1 MVEREKLTVTIKKEL
16 IPKIDKIIDG
26 RKIRNRSHATEF
38 LIEEGLGVN
47 KVRTAFI
54 LAGGE
59 GTRLR
64 PLTYEI
70 PKPLIPVHGKPL
82 LEHTLELLRSHGV
95 DDIVMSLGYKADKIM
110 EYFGDGS
117 RYGMKFTYVVEKEK
131 LGTAGP
137 LRLAEKHL
145 KSTFFVIWAD
155 ILAQIDLDDFIRSHK
170 ENDGLITIA
179 LTSVDDTSRYGV
191 VSLKGDKITGFVEK
205 PKKEDAPSNLINSGL
220 AICEPEI
227 LKYLPKTKFA
237 MFEKDLY
244 PQLAEMGKVYGYPFE
259 GQWFDT
265 GTHEAYEQVL
275 KEWQQSPKATG
286 K

>member
-16 IPKIDKIIDG
+16 FKKIDAIVDG

-47 KVRTAFI
+47 KVKTAFI

-82 LEHTLELLRSHGV
+82 LEHTLELLRSHGI
-95 DDIVMSLGYKADKIM
+95 DDIIISVGYKADKIID
-110 EYFGDGS
+110 YFGDGK
-117 RYGMKFTYVVEKEK
+117 RYGMKISYVIEKEK

-137 LRLAEKHL
+137 MKLAKDKL
-145 KSTFFVIWAD
+145 KTTFLVLWAD
-155 ILAQIDLDDFIRSHK
+155 VLAQIDLDDFIRSHK
-170 ENDGLITIA
+170 ANEGLITIA
-179 LTSVDDTSRYGV
+179 LTSVDDPSNFGV
-191 VSLKGDKITGFVEK
+191 VTLKGDRITGFVEK
-205 PKKEDAPSNLINSGL
+205 PKKEDAPSNLINAGL

-227 LKYLPKTKFA
+227 IKYLPSGKFA
-237 MFEKDLY
+237 MFEKDIY
-244 PQLAEMGKVYGYPFE
+244 PQLAEAGKVFGYPFE

-265 GTHEAYEQVL
+265 GTHEAYERVL
-275 KEWQQSPKATG
+275 KEWG
-286 K
+286 R

>member
-1 MVEREKLTVTIKKEL
+1 MVEREKLTVTVKKDLIKK
-16 IPKIDKIIDG
+16 IDNVIDG

-38 LIEEGLGVN
+38 LIEEGLGLN
-47 KVRTAFI
+47 KVTTAFI

-82 LEHTLELLRSHGV
+82 LEHTLELLHSHGIDNV
-95 DDIVMSLGYKADKIM
+95 VISLGYKADKIKD
-110 EYFGDGS
+110 YFGDGR
-117 RYGMKFTYVVEKEK
+117 RYGMNFTYIVEKEK

-137 LRLAEKHL
+137 LRLAKDYL
-145 KSTFFVIWAD
+145 KSSFLVVWAD
-155 ILAQIDLDDFIRSHK
+155 VLAQIDLDDFIRSHH

-179 LTSVDDTSRYGV
+179 LTSVDDVTSFGV
-191 VSLKGDKITGFVEK
+191 AALKGNKIVGFVEK
-205 PKKEDAPSNLINSGL
+205 PTKDEAPSNLINAGL

-227 LKYLPKTKFA
+227 IDYLPKGRYA
-237 MFEKDLY
+237 MFERDIY
-244 PQLAEMGKVYGYPFE
+244 PRLAESGRVYGYPFE

-265 GTHEAYEQVL
+265 GTHEAYERVL
-275 KEWQQSPKATG
+275 KEWKG
-286 K
+286 VKK

>member
-1 MVEREKLTVTIKKEL
+1 MIEREKLTVTVKKGLIK
-16 IPKIDKIIDG
+16 KIDKIIDG

-38 LIEEGLGVN
+38 LIEEGLGLN
-47 KVRTAFI
+47 KVNTAFI

-82 LEHTLELLRSHGV
+82 LEHTLELLHSHGIDNV
-95 DDIVMSLGYKADKIM
+95 IMSLGYKAEKIQ
-110 EYFGDGS
+110 EYFGDGR
-117 RYGMKFTYVVEKEK
+117 RYGMNFTYIIEKEK

-137 LRLAEKHL
+137 LKLAKKYL
-145 KSTFFVIWAD
+145 TSTFIVLWAD
-155 ILAQIDLDDFIRSHK
+155 VLAQIDLDDFIRSHH

-179 LTSVDDTSRYGV
+179 LTSVDDVSSFGV
-191 VSLKGDKITGFVEK
+191 VSLKGNKITGFVEK
-205 PKKEDAPSNLINSGL
+205 PKKEDAPSNLINAGL

-227 LKYLPKTKFA
+227 IDHLPKEKFA
-237 MFEKDLY
+237 MFERDLY
-244 PQLAEMGKVYGYPFE
+244 PKLAEAGKVYGYPFE

-265 GTHEAYEQVL
+265 GTHEAYERVL
-275 KEWQQSPKATG
+275 KEWQK
-286 K
+286 